1 MPDYDPGMEAL
12 VAEMLRILAPDTDT
26 AALGYVEQLRA
37 LQTALVDLLTG
48 KTTVASS
55 RAQPGDGLAL
65 TPEDE
70 ALLRFALGKFD
81 AKAGDDALEGA
92 DVVRRLLSAIDREL
106 MRWTSAMVQP
116 VGPSGDAVVAG
127 FETETV

>member
-12 VAEMLRILAPDTDT
+12 VAEMLRILAPEVETDT
-26 AALGYVEQLRA
+26 LGYIEQLRA

-48 KTTVASS
+48 KTTVA
-55 RAQPGDGLAL
+55 RAKPEDGLVLA
-65 TPEDE
+65 PEDE
-70 ALLRFALGKFD
+70 ALLRFALGKLD
-81 AKAGDDALEGA
+81 AKTGDQDLEGA
-92 DVVRRLLSAIDREL
+92 DVVRRLLSANDKEL
-106 MRWTSAMVQP
+106 MRWTSALVQP